1 MSKPRIISE
10 AVLTKQREASDP
22 GTSAWVSAN
31 AGSGKTHVLAQRV
44 IRLLLDGVDPAR
56 ILCITFTKAAAG
68 NMANRVFDELRKWT
82 ALDDAQLAIA
92 MRNAGARD
100 TGDKMRARARK
111 LFALALET
119 PGGLKVQTI
128 HAFCTHILHLFPFEA
143 NVAAR
148 FNVLDEAQNA
158 QLLEKITNAVLL
170 EAAAQPNSGTGRAL
184 NYAIGAVADLT
195 FRDLIG
201 KTIRERDVIEAWL
214 DSAGGL
220 PGAAA
225 QLSQALA
232 LHADDTAASLDA
244 KIFES
249 GHITNSEWAS
259 VAAALN
265 GGSKTDKEQGA
276 RFHALLTLRGTEA
289 LENYFDI
296 FCTKDRAKTKD
307 RIATQKIHNNHP
319 DLCERLHAE
328 RDRIWDLIVK
338 RRAVAAR
345 DRTIALVTITKAV
358 LDRFKAEKNRRGLL
372 DFEDQIDKTHA
383 LLSNV
388 SAAWVHYKLD
398 SGIDHVLIDEAQ
410 DTSPKQWGIVSH
422 LVAEFFAG
430 KSANERKRTIFA
442 VGDEKQSIFS
452 FQGAAPKEFES
463 MRLAFET
470 LSRNSEKPF
479 RHVRF
484 DTSLRSGANVL
495 AAVDMVFE
503 PAEVAR
509 SLTQDTA
516 GIPEHMALASA
527 APGAVEIWD
536 TEKPQ
541 EDGGEKDP
549 WNAPFDTLSGS
560 KPAVRLAE
568 KIAKSVR
575 GFMTEGHKPGSVLV
589 LVNRRGALFE
599 AIIRALKNAKIPVAG
614 ADRLVLT
621 EHIAVMDLMALAD
634 ALLLPQDD
642 LALATVLKS
651 PLFGFDDDD
660 IFALAYDRGKKSL
673 RTSLSEKSASNPKFA
688 TAFAR
693 LSELSQRARDES
705 PFAFYARLLGADR
718 GRERFM
724 ARLGHEA
731 SDALDEFLNLAL
743 DFERG
748 ETPSLQAFIAWMR
761 AAKSE
766 IKRDM
771 EMDRD
776 EVRVMTVHGA
786 KGLEA
791 PIVFLAD
798 TTARPQGHHPPPLL
812 KLPAQTSAPPLIWV
826 KGEKEDVGPMNAA
839 RLAVRAETENEH
851 RRLLYVAMTRAAERL
866 IVCGV
871 ESRTRPDGCWY
882 NLVLDGLRGK
892 PGFSEVETDGVT
904 SWLYRKVEPSSP
916 SDPEPA
922 IVVPAVEKPVWLNL
936 PLTAEPRVLSLTP
949 SSTASAHDRL
959 HTPAADFGEL
969 ARLRG
974 TLAHRLVQSLP
985 DIPAERRRAAA
996 ESYLARRGQ
1005 DMSEEDRALLIE
1017 QIMLVLEDPRF
1028 AALYG
1033 PGSRAEVP
1041 IVGRLN
1047 IGGKNVRVSGQI
1059 DRLVVTDTSVLI
1071 ADFKTNR
1078 PAPRRFEDV
1087 PPVYVRQL
1095 ALYRAVLAKLYPGKT
1110 IRAALVWT
1118 EVPDLMELSP
1128 KALDAAIAGITPA

>member
-10 AVLTKQREASDP
+10 AVLNRQREASDP

-44 IRLLLDGVDPAR
+44 IRLLLDGVNPAR

-82 ALDDAQLAIA
+82 ALDDAQLIVA

-100 TGDKMRARARK
+100 TGDKTRARARK

-170 EAAAQPNSGTGRAL
+170 DAAEKPQSETGRAL
-184 NYAIGAVADLT
+184 SYAIGAVADLT
-195 FRDLIG
+195 FRELIG
-201 KTIRERDVIEAWL
+201 KTIRERDIIEAWL

-220 PGAAA
+220 DGAAA
-225 QLSQALA
+225 QLSQALDITA
-232 LHADDTAASLDA
+232 EDTSASLDA
-244 KIFES
+244 KIFEDS
-249 GHITNSEWAS
+249 CITNSEWAS
-259 VAAALN
+259 VGTALS

-276 RFHALLTLRGTEA
+276 RFHALVTLRGTEA

-296 FCTKDRAKTKD
+296 FCTKDRAKTKE
-307 RIATQKIHNNHP
+307 RIVTKKIQDEHP
-319 DLCERLHAE
+319 DLCQRLQEE
-328 RDRIWDLIVK
+328 RDRIWRLIVK

-345 DRTIALVTITKAV
+345 DRTIALVTIAKAV
-358 LDRFKAEKNRRGLL
+358 LDRFKLEKNRRGLL

-398 SGIDHVLIDEAQ
+398 GGIDHVLIDEAQ
-410 DTSPKQWGIVSH
+410 DTSPKQWGIVRH

-430 KSANERKRTIFA
+430 KGANENKRTIFA

-452 FQGAAPKEFES
+452 FQGAAPAEFES
-463 MRLAFET
+463 MRLAFEA

-484 DTSLRSGANVL
+484 DTSLRSGANIL
-495 AAVDMVFE
+495 AAVDTVFE
-503 PAEVAR
+503 RAEVSR
-509 SLTQDTA
+509 SLTKDTA
-516 GIPEHMALASA
+516 GIPEHISLASA
-527 APGAVEIWD
+527 APGEVEIWD

-541 EDGGEKDP
+541 DDGGEKDP

-560 KPAVRLAE
+560 KPAVRLAQ
-568 KIAKSVR
+568 KIAKSVSATIAAGR
-575 GFMTEGHKPGSVLV
+575 RPGSVLV

-660 IFALAYDRGKKSL
+660 IFDLAYDRGRKSL
-673 RTSLSEKSASNPKFA
+673 HGALLEKSANTKKFA
-688 TAFAR
+688 NASAR
-693 LSELSQRARDES
+693 LHALSQRVRDES
-705 PFAFYARLLGADR
+705 PFSFYARLLGADR

-748 ETPSLQAFIAWMR
+748 ETPSLQAFVAWMR

-791 PIVFLAD
+791 PMVFLAD

-812 KLPAQTSAPPLIWV
+812 KLSAQTSAPPLIWV

-839 RLAVRAETENEH
+839 RLLVREETQNEH

-871 ESRTRPDGCWY
+871 ESKTRPPGCWY
-882 NLVLDGLRGK
+882 DLVLEGLRDK
-892 PGFSEVETDGVT
+892 SGFSELDIDGVK
-904 SWLYRKVEPSSP
+904 SWRYRKVEPSNP
-916 SDPEPA
+916 EDPEL
-922 IVVPAVEKPVWLNL
+922 AVAAPVIDKPIWLNQ
-936 PLTAEPRVLSLTP
+936 PLAAEVPVVSLTP
-949 SSTASAHDRL
+949 SNTASAHDRT
-959 HTPAADFGEL
+959 HTFAADFGKA

-996 ESYLARRGQ
+996 QDYLARRGK
-1005 DMSEEDRALLIE
+1005 DLLPEDRARLAE
-1017 QIMLVLEDPRF
+1017 QVMLVLEDPRF
-1028 AALYG
+1028 YELYG

-1041 IVGRLN
+1041 IVGRLALGDKTVH
-1047 IGGKNVRVSGQI
+1047 ISGQI
-1059 DRLVVTDTSVLI
+1059 DRLAVTQDAVLI

-1078 PAPRRFEDV
+1078 PAPRRIEDV
-1087 PPVYVRQL
+1087 TPVYIRQL
-1095 ALYRAVLAKLYPGKT
+1095 SLYRAVLAKLYPDKT

-1118 EVPDLMELSP
+1118 EVPDLIELS
-1128 KALDAAIAGITPA
+1128 AEIMDAAIARINPA